1 MVETKSETLT
11 DQYLKTLSLHR
22 IKENYKTEA
31 DKAAKAKLGY
41 QDYLERLLEIEVL
54 SKIERSINR
63 KMQIAGFPQIKRLE
77 EFDFSYQPQIN
88 EKLI

>member
-11 DQYLKTLSLHR
+11 EQYLKTLSLHR
-22 IKENYKTEA
+22 IMENYKTEA
-31 DKAAKAKLGY
+31 AKAAKVKLCF

-63 KMQIAGFPQIKRLE
+63 KMQIAGFP
-77 EFDFSYQPQIN
+77 
-88 EKLI
+88 